1 MIIITGSCRS
11 GTSMMMQTLQLLGV
25 AIAGE
30 ASHPDFPVVE
40 GNPKGYFDLPFK
52 EHMDGIDIDKYQ
64 DKAIKVL
71 GEWLLRVPSDSV
83 THIIV
88 CKRRAGGAQDRS
100 TIKLLKKELEVE
112 SSSKERDMLLP
123 ICAALTPTQITE
135 RRVRNYHCIDMY
147 LENFMGYCMEV
158 YFEDMIYNPIAT
170 ITNLKEFLH
179 LETDVSTAVENIG
192 I

>member
-71 GEWLLRVPSDSV
+71 GEWLLRVPSD
-83 THIIV
+83 
-88 CKRRAGGAQDRS
+88 
-100 TIKLLKKELEVE
+100 
-112 SSSKERDMLLP
+112 
-123 ICAALTPTQITE
+123 
-135 RRVRNYHCIDMY
+135 
-147 LENFMGYCMEV
+147 
-158 YFEDMIYNPIAT
+158 
-170 ITNLKEFLH
+170 
-179 LETDVSTAVENIG
+179 
-192 I
+192 